1 MPIEMDSTKI
11 LQNHHFKSL
20 PYSDMCNYIYN
31 VDILNFEKITSKG
44 RHVKWQVVIMVFQL
58 L

>member
-1 MPIEMDSTKI
+1 MDSTKI
-11 LQNHHFKSL
+11 LQNHHFNSL
-20 PYSDMCNYIYN
+20 PYSDMCNYMYN
-31 VDILNFEKITSKG
+31 VDILNFEKSLTSKG